1 CQEKATMDNVV
12 SIPVSLFTY
21 SRFIESKQQLNMPDS
36 TNDEFMLMLLDHI
49 TSCDIHMNGSAQS
62 HSGAASMASGTG
74 AGAASDAKQ
83 PDDAPASEAAS
94 TAAQQTGAIALV
106 SPFSGSSAV
115 APPPAKQNE
124 GADAGS
130 NLTCQMCGYTCA
142 EEKDFNLHIANH
154 ISQLSSIMAAQT
166 PQQPQLDQQA
176 AARPPAQ
183 QSAQPVSASMVERK
197 YQCNI
202 CGARFKQQRILE
214 QHIDGM
220 HSTTG
225 KYACD
230 SCGQTF
236 KWPGKFYS
244 HKRVCNGQQQQ
255 QPPPPPPPLAVST
268 GSVVN
273 GLPPL
278 HRCQKCDTLFVSL
291 ASLGQHACA
300 GSAVPPQQQQ
310 QQLNLHP
317 HRQQQQQQSI
327 VLVPP
332 RDAADATLKQ
342 HPCPECSKR
351 FRTKTLLDQHMHLHR
366 PPAYQCRYCSRKF
379 RWPPVFY
386 QHQRQCKLNPSV
398 VAASA
403 AGGNGNSRSHGNNS
417 RRKSYTP
424 VKAPE
429 PAAPMRPPV
438 SLSAAAVTPES
449 ESAGLS
455 LLRDASSDNSIGGVV
470 SNAANYRCACTAV
483 FASVKAYLNHCD
495 SCPEHSGRGQQ
506 QLEQQQQQAQVG
518 SIVDAA
524 SLSQLAPSVAGGYTC
539 PQCNNTYSSRL
550 SLKQH
555 IEGMHSIEARYECDG
570 CRKRFRWGAS
580 YYCHKKT
587 CSAYKAMQ
595 GAGGAD
601 SQHLPLHQLQ
611 PPPLQFSLVRQS
623 AAAPADAELD
633 NGEDDDEEEEEEDYD
648 DEAAVVEDAD
658 MAIDLTESAE
668 RRQRHQVEF
677 DGSSAELQA

>member
-1 CQEKATMDNVV
+1 MDNVV

-278 HRCQKCDTLFVSL
+278 HR
-291 ASLGQHACA
+291 
-300 GSAVPPQQQQ
+300 
-310 QQLNLHP
+310 
-317 HRQQQQQQSI
+317 
-327 VLVPP
+327 
-332 RDAADATLKQ
+332 
-342 HPCPECSKR
+342 
-351 FRTKTLLDQHMHLHR
+351 

-455 LLRDASSDNSIGGVV
+455 LLRDASSDNSTGGVV

-555 IEGMHSIEARYECDG
+555 IEGMHSIEARRDALATTEG
-570 CRKRFRWGAS
+570 HHGALE
-580 YYCHKKT
+580 
-587 CSAYKAMQ
+587 
-595 GAGGAD
+595 AG
-601 SQHLPLHQLQ
+601 P
-611 PPPLQFSLVRQS
+611 
-623 AAAPADAELD
+623 
-633 NGEDDDEEEEEEDYD
+633 
-648 DEAAVVEDAD
+648 
-658 MAIDLTESAE
+658 
-668 RRQRHQVEF
+668 
-677 DGSSAELQA
+677 